1 MSLKPMNTVEDNYV
15 EGLTCAVCESPK
27 LSVTHVDAYP
37 DFILCGNCASA
48 FVVEDEGNW
57 IMYGKVSDDFPKTR
71 EFAQR
76 QWTWLDA
83 VRQRAQD
90 ESEEIAARSTVE
102 PEDAAPFADLPTP
115 VDIESEEITPE
126 EPLSPIDSG
135 PEPIPAPT
143 PPLMDEIA
151 APEASI
157 PDATP
162 EELGIDEDLIPQE
175 LDSAYASPPD
185 SAEALELE
193 TTSDLIDEITEIE
206 EPTPPS
212 EIVPEFES
220 VEPEEVF
227 SGLETPAE
235 PVADLDEELRT
246 AEALFPETIEPL
258 LTPDDVPTLSEE
270 IEQEAQ
276 VADAPAAELDVVEL
290 SRLQQVTTSPEDA
303 VEAPIEESI
312 TREPSQPEELGSEME
327 ELPIPE
333 WLEKQPTEQLDDIL
347 AIPPFAEATGGEM
360 QVSEDKIIPP
370 FADEKVAP
378 SPIQMPEAEDIGG
391 AGEGGLLPTTE
402 PADFLAPESEDI
414 PSGTSIAE
422 ELGFTTPPPEDLEPP
437 DSPELADIDAVELEE
452 VDEPVEEH
460 LLPPWARKDQPTE
473 EPVVTAETVPDPIFQ
488 ETEEPTSA
496 ESLFEPEDETA
507 LPAPEYEIPLGEPEE
522 GSRYRV
528 IVEGDALTFPNNV
541 CVHCLQMPVKLAA
554 AVRGTLPDP
563 QQPGDRKQKIFK
575 LPLCG
580 NCENRAKASSEEER
594 SAKLQAHIIS
604 GIVAVILIVLV
615 LIFGSSSFSSGSF
628 IGALITIIVG
638 ILGYGIPAILL
649 LNRASAY
656 PPPYDAAYVLT
667 TLRVVDLTT
676 DNLTAFEW
684 RNQGYAE
691 LFRQVNRK
699 SAQENIARV
708 EDLMVL
714 IEPAPPEPTE
724 EPEPDLFEFEEVEA
738 ELDGEEVPEG
748 ESIEDPAETITPET
762 DNISTDPD

>member
-1 MSLKPMNTVEDNYV
+1 MKTVEDNYV
-15 EGLTCAVCESPK
+15 DGLTCAVCESPE

-37 DFILCGNCASA
+37 DFISCGNCASA

-57 IMYGKVSDDFPKTR
+57 IMYGKINADLPKTR

-90 ESEEIAARSTVE
+90 EREEIAARSTVE
-102 PEDAAPFADLPTP
+102 AEDVSPFEELPTP
-115 VDIESEEITPE
+115 VDFEREEITPE
-126 EPLSPIDSG
+126 EPLSPADSG
-135 PEPIPAPT
+135 LEPAPAPT
-143 PPLMDEIA
+143 PPLVDEIA

-157 PDATP
+157 PDAIP
-162 EELGIDEDLIPQE
+162 EELTIEGDLIPQVP
-175 LDSAYASPPD
+175 DSAYAPTPD
-185 SAEALELE
+185 SEEALEFE
-193 TTSDLIDEITEIE
+193 TTSDLIDEIIEIE

-220 VEPEEVF
+220 VEPADVF

-235 PVADLDEELRT
+235 LSSDLDEELREGPA

-258 LTPDDVPTLSEE
+258 LTPDDAPTLSEE

-276 VADAPAAELDVVEL
+276 VADAPAAELDAVEL
-290 SRLQQVTTSPEDA
+290 SRLQQVTTTPEDA
-303 VEAPIEESI
+303 VEAPMEESI
-312 TREPSQPEELGSEME
+312 TREPSQSEQLGSEME
-327 ELPIPE
+327 DLPIPK
-333 WLEKQPTEQLDDIL
+333 WLEKQPAEELDDIL
-347 AIPPFAEATGGEM
+347 AIPPFAEATGGEA
-360 QVSEDKIIPP
+360 QVSEDKIVPP

-378 SPIQMPEAEDIGG
+378 SPIQMPEAEDVGG
-391 AGEGGLLPTTE
+391 PDEEGLLPTTE
-402 PADFLAPESEDI
+402 PADFLAPETEDI

-422 ELGFTTPPPEDLEPP
+422 ELGFTTPPVEDLEPP
-437 DSPELADIDAVELEE
+437 ASPELADLDAVELEE
-452 VDEPVEEH
+452 VDEPIEEH
-460 LLPPWARKDQPTE
+460 LLPPWARKDQSTE
-473 EPVVTAETVPDPIFQ
+473 EPVVAAETVPDPIFL
-488 ETEEPTSA
+488 ETEEPAST
-496 ESLFEPEDETA
+496 ESLFEPGDETA
-507 LPAPEYEIPLGEPEE
+507 LPAPEHEIPLGEPEQ

-528 IVEGDALTFPNNV
+528 IVEGDALTFPKNV
-541 CVHCLQMPVKLAA
+541 CAHCLQMPVKLVA

-604 GIVAVILIVLV
+604 GIVAVILIALL

-649 LNRASAY
+649 LNRANAY
-656 PPPYDAAYVLT
+656 APPYDATYVLT
-667 TLRVVDLTT
+667 TLRVVDDAG

-699 SAQENIARV
+699 SAQKNIARV

-714 IEPAPPEPTE
+714 IEPAPPESTE
-724 EPEPDLFEFEEVEA
+724 EPETDLFEFEEVEA
-738 ELDGEEVPEG
+738 ELGVEKVPEG
-748 ESIEDPAETITPET
+748 ESTEDPAETISPEI
-762 DNISTDPD
+762 DNISTDPN